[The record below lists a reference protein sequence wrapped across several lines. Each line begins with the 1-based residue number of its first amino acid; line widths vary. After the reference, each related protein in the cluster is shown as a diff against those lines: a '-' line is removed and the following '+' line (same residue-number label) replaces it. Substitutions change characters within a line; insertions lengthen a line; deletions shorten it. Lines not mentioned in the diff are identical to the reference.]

1 MADGARIAAE
11 ARDRAYSTPLEDFHV
26 GDPELFRTDTH
37 WPWFER
43 LRAEDPVHYCKA
55 SPFGPY
61 WSVSVNE
68 SPFHTPMARYS
79 FHLAK

>member
-1 MADGARIAAE
+1 MADGARMAAE

-55 SPFGPY
+55 SDFGPY
-61 WSVSVNE
+61 
-68 SPFHTPMARYS
+68 
-79 FHLAK
+79 